1 MFEYLH
7 PSGVQPPKHKPRVAR
22 RLDTRGPGSLGHL
35 HAEGVQG
42 TLVSMISSTFFFLFS
57 QLGVGMMLTLL
68 FISPRAIGN
77 SFFKFASLTAA
88 ILLGVVLGFNFL
100 FPSLVR
106 ANEIPVIFLLISA
119 VLTIAYNRV
128 VALNKLRP
136 AFVLLIAATATGLIS
151 IVADSFAFT
160 RLMALGGWENWMLL
174 INHLAA
180 TALLG
185 SVMLTMVFGHWYLVI
200 PKLSIDHLARLT
212 KVLIGAI
219 VLRVLT
225 ILASLVILEAEQSLP
240 LSAVLK
246 ELMVGQAMFFWPRIL
261 FGVLVPVIL
270 ALMIRSTVR
279 IRHTQ
284 AATGLLYLAV
294 VALLFGE
301 FFSKFLLFAVNIA
314 L

>member
-1 MFEYLH
+1 
-7 PSGVQPPKHKPRVAR
+7 
-22 RLDTRGPGSLGHL
+22 
-35 HAEGVQG
+35 
-42 TLVSMISSTFFFLFS
+42 MISSTFFFLFS

-68 FISPRAIGN
+68 FISPRTIGN

-88 ILLGVVLGFNFL
+88 ILLGVTLGFNFL
-100 FPSLVR
+100 FPSPVR
-106 ANEIPVIFLLISA
+106 MSHVPVIFLLLSA
-119 VLTIAYNRV
+119 LLTVIYNRV
-128 VALNKLRP
+128 VDADKFTA
-136 AFVLLIAATATGLIS
+136 AFILLAGATATGLIS
-151 IVADSFAFT
+151 IAADSLAFT
-160 RLMALGGWENWMLL
+160 RLMALGGWENWTLL

-180 TALLG
+180 TGLLG

-200 PKLSIDHLARLT
+200 PRLSIEPLARLT
-212 KVLIGAI
+212 TVLMGTIAI
-219 VLRVLT
+219 RVVT
-225 ILASLVILEAEQSLP
+225 MLASLIVLQIEQPLP
-240 LSAVLK
+240 MSAVLR
-246 ELMVGQAMFFWPRIL
+246 ELMVGQAMFFWPRII

-270 ALMIRSTVR
+270 AVMIRSTVR